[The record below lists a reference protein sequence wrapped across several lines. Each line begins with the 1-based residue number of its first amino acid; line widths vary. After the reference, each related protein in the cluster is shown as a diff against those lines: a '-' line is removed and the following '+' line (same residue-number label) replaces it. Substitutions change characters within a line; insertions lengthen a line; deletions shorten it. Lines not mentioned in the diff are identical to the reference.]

1 MKKSY
6 FIILFLMVVAA
17 LPSRAVLKEKDLTQ
31 TLGILRAELT
41 KTHSEQEKN
50 TERIAQQE
58 ERTRREF
65 MNIWQRS
72 NQNAMM
78 LYSQKADYVFDL
90 TYACHE
96 ATDQFHEF
104 KQLSLPFRNYIEKME
119 TELARYDSLI
129 NSLQNMPVINLDERA
144 KIDRNVCLTYAVNI
158 RKSMLENKLAFD
170 EYIERYNRMEQRLS
184 YLNDY
189 ANQRYGEIQYNIFR
203 NGGDSYLKILRSL
216 KRRLMSTA
224 ETVTEKY
231 RPYRNIN
238 SQWDAKIILDLFLL
252 IMMYGLLSIL
262 LNLLFFRYVMPKRFQ
277 TEQFK
282 QKKSCIV
289 MATTTITFAVILG
302 IIHAFINQNF
312 IIMASE
318 LLIEYAWLLGVILI
332 SLILRLEG
340 DQIKSAFRIY
350 APLITMGFLVISF
363 RIVLIPN
370 DLVDLI
376 FPPILLLC
384 ALWQWNEIARHSKN
398 IPYSDTFYAYISL
411 IIFVISTVCAWI
423 GYTLMSVQV
432 LLWWIMQLACI
443 LTITCL
449 TGWMKKRSIKK
460 HIDELPITKT
470 WFFQLIYYVIL
481 PILGLISI
489 PLSIFMAADVF
500 NLSDLTWTIFKTRF
514 IDINNFKVSIFSVLA
529 VIALYFIFKY
539 INKVSLAFLR
549 LHFRRKN
556 LVNVGSREVM
566 GKNVIQVIV
575 WGAWL
580 MISLAILHV
589 GGTWMGYIA
598 GGLSTG
604 IGFASKDILENIYYG
619 ISLMAGRIK
628 VGDWIDVEGTKGKVA
643 SISYTSTM
651 IEAIDGSVIAFT
663 NSQMFTKNYKNLT
676 KNHGFVLSLILFG
689 VAYGSGIKEVCAL
702 IEERVSRLH
711 HDYLDPEKNVKVVF
725 TEFGDNSIN
734 FKLLC
739 WVDAVKQIY
748 AVSDIMEC
756 IYDTLNEHHIEIPF
770 PQRDVYI
777 KTLPENKTK

>member
-50 TERIAQQE
+50 TERITQQE

-384 ALWQWNEIARHSKN
+384 ALWQWNVILRHSKN

-529 VIALYFIFKY
+529 VIAMYFIFKY

-676 KNHGFVLSLILFG
+676 KNHGFVLSLIPFG

>member
-1 MKKSY
+1 MNKRFY
-6 FIILFLMVVAA
+6 ALILFLTLVIIPAG
-17 LPSRAVLKEKDLTQ
+17 AVLKEKDLTQ

-41 KTHSEQEKN
+41 KTHGEQEKN
-50 TERIAQQE
+50 TQKLAQQE

-65 MNIWQRS
+65 MKIWQRS

-78 LYSQKADYVFDL
+78 LYSQKSDYVFDL

-96 ATDQFHEF
+96 ATDHFHEF
-104 KQLSLPFRNYIEKME
+104 KQLSLPFRTYIERME
-119 TELARYDSLI
+119 SEIARYDSLVS
-129 NSLQNMPVINLDERA
+129 SLQSMPVINLDERA
-144 KIDRNVCLTYAVNI
+144 QIDRNVCLTYAVNI
-158 RKSMLENKLAFD
+158 RKSLMENKQAFD
-170 EYIERYNRMEQRLS
+170 EYIERYSRMEQRLS

-189 ANQRYGEIQYNIFR
+189 ANQRYSEIQYNIFR
-203 NGGDSYLKILRSL
+203 NGGDSYLTILKSL

-231 RPYRNIN
+231 RPYENVR
-238 SQWDAKIILDLFLL
+238 SQWDVKIILDLFLL
-252 IMMYGLLSIL
+252 IVMYGFIAIL
-262 LNLLFFRYVMPKRFQ
+262 LNQLFFRYAMPKRFQ

-282 QKKSCIV
+282 QKKTCII
-289 MATTTITFAVILG
+289 MATTTITFAIILG
-302 IIHAFINQNF
+302 IIRALINQNF

-340 DQIKSAFRIY
+340 DQIRSAFRVY
-350 APLITMGFLVISF
+350 APLILMGFLVISF

-370 DLVDLI
+370 DLVSLI
-376 FPPILLLC
+376 FPPVLLIC
-384 ALWQWNEIARHSKN
+384 TLWQWNVISRHSDRL
-398 IPYSDTFYAYISL
+398 PYSDTFYAYVSL
-411 IIFVISTVCAWI
+411 IIFVVSTVCAWI

-449 TGWMKKRSIKK
+449 TGWMKKYSQRKNI
-460 HIDELPITKT
+460 EALPITKT

-500 NLSDLTWTIFKTRF
+500 NLSDLTWKIFNTRF
-514 IDINNFKVSIFSVLA
+514 IDISNFKVSIFSVLA

-539 INKVSLAFLR
+539 INRLCLSFLR
-549 LHFRRKN
+549 LHFDRKN
-556 LVNVGSREVM
+556 FVNVGSREVM
-566 GKNVIQVIV
+566 GKNVIQVVV

-580 MISLAILHV
+580 MICLAILHV

-604 IGFASKDILENIYYG
+604 IGFASKDILENLYYG
-619 ISLMAGRIK
+619 VSLMAGRIK
-628 VGDWIDVEGTKGKVA
+628 VGDWIDVEGVKGKVA

-651 IEAIDGSVIAFT
+651 VEAIDGSVIAFT

-676 KNHGFVLSLILFG
+676 KNHGFVLSLIPFG
-689 VAYGSGIKEVCAL
+689 VAYGSNIKQVVAL
-702 IEERVSRLH
+702 IEDRVTRLH

-725 TEFGDNSIN
+725 TEFGDSSIN
-734 FKLLC
+734 FQILC

-748 AVSDIMEC
+748 AVSDIIEC
-756 IYDTLNEHHIEIPF
+756 VYDTLNEHHIEIPF

-777 KTLPENKTK
+777 KTVSEKQNS